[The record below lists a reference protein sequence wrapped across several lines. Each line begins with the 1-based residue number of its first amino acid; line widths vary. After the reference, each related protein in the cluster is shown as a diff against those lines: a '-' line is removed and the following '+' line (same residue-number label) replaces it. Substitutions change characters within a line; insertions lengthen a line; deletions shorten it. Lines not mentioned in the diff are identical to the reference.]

1 MIKDFFNHGWTNIRK
16 RKLRSWLTMIGIFIG
31 IAAVVSLISLGQGL
45 QKYMDDEFEK
55 LGRDKIMIMPK
66 GAFGPMAEGAST
78 FTDKDIKAIKKVVGI
93 TDVTGMSYKFAK
105 LEFNDVVRYYL
116 AIGVPTDEQRT
127 LFDELFLSYDI
138 EFGRNIKKGD
148 KYKVVL
154 GHYYYDR
161 ELFEKNVN
169 LRDTIKVNDI
179 EFKTVGFYEII
190 GNPGDDQQI
199 YIPQDTLEEIYD
211 IEDEYNMLIAKTS
224 SAITPLKGAEKIE
237 KALRKSRDVE
247 EGQED
252 FSVQTTEEL
261 LETYNV
267 ILNIVNLVLIGIAAI
282 SLLVGGIGIMNTMYT
297 AVIERT
303 KEIGIMK
310 AIGAKNSSI
319 MTLFVIESGILGA
332 LGGAIGVAIGMAF
345 SKSVEVIATA
355 VLQTTLLQA
364 YFPWYLIVGSLA
376 FAFVVGTISGLLP
389 ARQAAHLKPVDA
401 LRYE

>member
-1 MIKDFFNHGWTNIRK
+1 MIEDFFKQGWGNIRK

-31 IAAVVSLISLGQGL
+31 IAAVVSIISLGQGL
-45 QKYMDDEFEK
+45 QKYMDDEFAK
-55 LGRDKIMIMPK
+55 LGRDKIMVMPK
-66 GAFGPMAEGAST
+66 GAFGPMAEGSST

-93 TDVTGMSYKFAK
+93 SDATGMSYKVAK

-148 KYKVVL
+148 KYKIVL

-161 ELFEKNVN
+161 ELFEKNVQ
-169 LRDTIKVNDI
+169 LRDTVKVNDI
-179 EFKTVGFYEII
+179 GFKTVGFYEII
-190 GNPGDDQQI
+190 GNPGDDMNI
-199 YIPQDTLEEIYD
+199 YIPQDTLEEMYD
-211 IEDEYNMLIAKTS
+211 IKDEYNMLIAKVS
-224 SAITPLKGAEKIE
+224 PGVTPLKGAEKIE

-252 FSVQTTEEL
+252 FSVQTTEEM
-261 LETYNV
+261 LETYND
-267 ILNIVNLVLIGIAAI
+267 ILNIVNVVLIGIAAI

-345 SKSVEVIATA
+345 SKSVELIATA
-355 VLQTTLLQA
+355 VLQTVLLQA

-389 ARQAAHLKPVDA
+389 ARQAANLKPVDA

>member
-66 GAFGPMAEGAST
+66 GAFGPMAEGTST

-93 TDVTGMSYKFAK
+93 TDATGMSYKFAK

-138 EFGRNIKKGD
+138 EFGRHIKKGD

-199 YIPQDTLEEIYD
+199 YIPQDTLEEIYGID
-211 IEDEYNMLIAKTS
+211 DEYNMLIAKV
-224 SAITPLKGAEKIE
+224 SAGVTPLAGAEKIE

-252 FSVQTTEEL
+252 FTVQTTEEL
-261 LETYNV
+261 LEMYND

-319 MTLFVIESGILGA
+319 MILFVIESGILGA

-345 SKSVEVIATA
+345 SKSVELIATA
-355 VLQTTLLQA
+355 TLQSRLLQA

-389 ARQAAHLKPVDA
+389 ARQAALLKPVDA